1 VVVVPIY
8 SYACKDCGHK
18 FDLLVGV
25 ISEKPEFKCEKC
37 GSENIEK
44 LLGSFSVRSSGG
56 KAGSS
61 GDSCPTGTC
70 PASF

>member
-1 VVVVPIY
+1 MPIY

-18 FDLLVGV
+18 FDSLVGI
-25 ISEKPEFKCEKC
+25 ISEKPELKCEKC

-44 LLGSFSVRSSGG
+44 LLGSFSVGSSGD

-61 GDSCPTGTC
+61 GESCPTGTC
-70 PASF
+70 PTSF